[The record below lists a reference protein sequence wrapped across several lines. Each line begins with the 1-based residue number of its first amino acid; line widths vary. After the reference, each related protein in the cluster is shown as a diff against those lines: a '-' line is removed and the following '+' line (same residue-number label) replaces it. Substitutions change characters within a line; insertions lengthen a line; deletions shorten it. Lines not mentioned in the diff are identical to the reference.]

1 MCAVF
6 VSHSKYDV
14 EMVNFFTNITSRE
27 GIKNYFMEWEDL
39 KNEYPA
45 KRISDIIKSNW
56 TENINMVIVLLGPN
70 LANPPNR
77 HYTQNWVTFEV
88 GVAAGC
94 NKPILVLEEIN
105 NITDFPIP
113 YVTDYYQYE
122 LNSNEDR
129 KNIGQVINNIFK
141 IKTNNVSIPNNIP
154 KTCAYDDCNARF
166 NLWMRYSDNIS
177 CPVCRRTITI
187 SE

>member
-6 VSHSKYDV
+6 VSHSKHDV

-27 GIKNYFMEWEDL
+27 GVKNYFMEWEDL
-39 KNEYPA
+39 NNEYPA
-45 KRISDIIKSNW
+45 KRISDIIKSRW
-56 TENINMVIVLLGPN
+56 IENINMVVVLLGPN
-70 LANPPNR
+70 LANPPNM

-122 LNSNEDR
+122 INNNEDR
-129 KNIGQVINNIFK
+129 KYIVVVLNNIYK
-141 IKTNNVSIPNNIP
+141 IKTNNARVPDGVPVICEHN
-154 KTCAYDDCNARF
+154 DCNAKF
-166 NLWMRYSDNIS
+166 NLWKRYSNNIN
-177 CPVCRRTITI
+177 CPVCRRAITI
-187 SE
+187 S